1 MAYQSVGLGSSA
13 DDGGGDTLRSGGTK
27 INANFLEIYNL
38 LGDGSDLTSGLGISG
53 SQVTLTT
60 PIIAEI
66 DSSSTITLDATTDI
80 VLDADGGDIFFK
92 DAGTTFGSANNNSGN
107 LIVKSGTT
115 TALTFSGANATVAGT
130 LASGAITS
138 SGVVTGSGFTV
149 GSAVI
154 TEAELE
160 TIDGITAGTAAA
172 SKALVLDSSTNISG
186 IGTISSGAI
195 TSSGVVTATGFTI
208 GSAVINEAELETI
221 DGITGG
227 TVIASKAVVVD
238 ANKDIG
244 IIRNLTIDG
253 VFTDGNY
260 TFDTSG
266 NVSGLG
272 TIGSGAITSTGVVT
286 ATGFTIGSAVINE
299 AELETL
305 DGITAG
311 TAAGSKAVVLDASKD
326 IGTIRNLT
334 IDGTFSDGN
343 YTFDT
348 SGNVS
353 GLGTV
358 ASGAITSTGVVTGT
372 GFTIGS
378 AVINEAELEQID
390 GITAGTV
397 STSKA
402 VVVDSNSNIAG
413 FGTIGSGAITS
424 TGVVTATGFTI
435 GSAVIIEAELET
447 LDGITAGTAA
457 GSKAVVLDAN
467 KDIGTL
473 RNITLSGELDAGS
486 LDVSGNA
493 DIDGTLEADAITVNG
508 VTLAEYIAD
517 TTGAMVTSNTET
529 GITVTYED
537 GDNTLDFALGAAQTT
552 ITSLLATDIKIGED
566 NDTKMD
572 FETANEIHFY
582 ASAAEQVYVADGV
595 FGPQTDSDVDLG
607 TTGVRW
613 KDAFIDTVTT
623 TGAITSAGLVT
634 AGSLNLGDDTV
645 TTLKSGT
652 YTPTW
657 VAASGTAPA
666 IGNGSLTGRYTQ
678 IGSLCHVLIKIYFGS
693 SSTFGNG
700 GVLRFGLP
708 FTAATISGMA
718 HVGSGSYIINDS
730 GTGTTGGTVE
740 LGSALAY
747 ITLNCNPSGTVGATL
762 ATNAVPLTWA
772 NGDSLT
778 VECLYE
784 V

>member
-1 MAYQSVGLGSSA
+1 MAYQAVGLGSSA

-27 INANFLEIYNL
+27 INANFVELYTA
-38 LGDGSDLTSGLGISG
+38 LGTGSAVTSGISA
-53 SQVTLTT
+53 SSTVVTLTT

-66 DSSSTITLDATTDI
+66 DSGSTITLDATTDI
-80 VLDADGGDIFFK
+80 ILDADGGDIFFK
-92 DAGTTFGSANNNSGN
+92 DAGTTFGSATNNSGN
-107 LIVKSGTT
+107 LTVKSGTT

-138 SGVVTGSGFTV
+138 SGVVTGTGFTV

-154 TEAELE
+154 NEAELE
-160 TIDGITAGTAAA
+160 QIDGITAGTAAA

-208 GSAVINEAELETI
+208 GSAVINEAELETL

-227 TVIASKAVVVD
+227 TIIASKAMIVD

-244 IIRNLTIDG
+244 I
-253 VFTDGNY
+253 V
-260 TFDTSG
+260 
-266 NVSGLG
+266 
-272 TIGSGAITSTGVVT
+272 
-286 ATGFTIGSAVINE
+286 
-299 AELETL
+299 
-305 DGITAG
+305 
-311 TAAGSKAVVLDASKD
+311 
-326 IGTIRNLT
+326 RNLT

-353 GLGTV
+353 GL
-358 ASGAITSTGVVTGT
+358 
-372 GFTIGS
+372 
-378 AVINEAELEQID
+378 
-390 GITAGTV
+390 
-397 STSKA
+397 
-402 VVVDSNSNIAG
+402 
-413 FGTIGSGAITS
+413 GTIGSGAITS

-517 TTGAMVTSNTET
+517 TTGAMVSSNTET

-566 NDTKMD
+566 NDTKID

-582 ASAAEQVYVADGV
+582 AAAAEQVYVADGV

-634 AGSLNLGDDTV
+634 ATSLNLGDDTV
-645 TTLKSGT
+645 STLKSGT

-657 VAASGTAPA
+657 AAASGSAPA
-666 IGNGSLTGRYTQ
+666 IGKGSLTGRYTQ

-693 SSTFGNG
+693 SSTFGSG

-718 HVGSGSYIINDS
+718 QVGSGSYIINDS
-730 GTGTTGGTVE
+730 GTGTTGGTIE
-740 LGSALAY
+740 LGSGLAY
-747 ITLNCNPSGTVGATL
+747 ITLNCNPAGTVGTTL